1 MKIDKLIIVLA
12 VMLSGMA
19 GWAGDSAPFLL
30 DTIEPFVEA
39 GEEVLFS
46 YNSSW
51 IGGYSSA
58 EVVIA
63 ADGTEIK
70 STTGEGEFAW
80 SPTTA
85 GKHILTYTTYI
96 NGVAQDEV
104 YEAIVYSDWKYTVTD
119 GKATIVETTQKSG
132 SVTIP
137 SEIDGFP
144 VVGLGDG
151 LFDGCT
157 NLTQVVIPGN
167 LVAKLSEM
175 FPDSYNKLVSITLIG
190 EVTEIPDGFF
200 AGCAALESF
209 TIPDSVMTIG
219 ANAFGGCSSLTE
231 IVIPDSVYSIGA
243 NAFAHCTNLAK
254 GCNEIFMQHQ

>member
-1 MKIDKLIIVLA
+1 MKMNKKIIALTA
-12 VMLSGMA
+12 ILFGMT

-30 DTIEPFVEA
+30 DTTDPLITAPFT
-39 GEEVLFS
+39 

-51 IGGYSSA
+51 IGGDPSA
-58 EVVIA
+58 EVVIV

-70 STTGEGEFAW
+70 RTTGEGEFAW

-137 SEIDGFP
+137 SEIDGS
-144 VVGLGDG
+144 G
-151 LFDGCT
+151 
-157 NLTQVVIPGN
+157 Q
-167 LVAKLSEM
+167 
-175 FPDSYNKLVSITLIG
+175 
-190 EVTEIPDGFF
+190 
-200 AGCAALESF
+200 
-209 TIPDSVMTIG
+209 
-219 ANAFGGCSSLTE
+219 
-231 IVIPDSVYSIGA
+231 
-243 NAFAHCTNLAK
+243 AFALKVDGNSMINAGINDRDVIIVRKQENANNGDIVVALVDDSATVKRFFKTNDKIILHPENDEMSDWVFDDVKILGIVK
-254 GCNEIFMQHQ
+254 GLIRKF